1 MENSEILLQH
11 AIDAMNE
18 ASIPKASWSIGGGTV
33 LAKYYNHR
41 LSKDI
46 DVFIIDAQ
54 YLSQLSPRFNSAVE
68 DAKYYLEMT
77 NFISLSFKEGKVDF
91 ITSGQLTEFSP
102 KISNFMNKMVP
113 LDDPVEIVTKKIFYR
128 SEKLLPRDIFDLAI
142 VYNSDRKD
150 DLVKSTL
157 NLGDKASFFINKFE
171 AKQDS
176 LNETM
181 FSKNFEHL
189 LLPDGLKIKGQEV
202 NIGKKFVDELKL
214 ILNKEKNNKL
224 RSTTDITKAI
234 INEAKNT
241 TDLKVIK
248 KYIISQISGC
258 DTITKKAKFRTAL
271 KQACKNPTVKKIVEK
286 SQDLER

>member
-1 MENSEILLQH
+1 MDNSEILLQH

-18 ASIPKASWSIGGGTV
+18 AGIPKDSWSIGGGTV

-46 DVFIIDAQ
+46 DVFITDAQ

-68 DAKYYLEMT
+68 GAQDYLEMT
-77 NFISLSFKEGKVDF
+77 NFISLSFQEGKVDF
-91 ITSGQLTEFSP
+91 ITSGQLTDFSP
-102 KISNFMNKMVP
+102 KISDFMNKMVP

-128 SEKLLPRDIFDLAI
+128 SEQVLPRDIFDLAI
-142 VYNSDRKD
+142 VYESDRKD
-150 DLVKSTL
+150 DLVKATL
-157 NLGDKASFFINKFE
+157 NLGDKAKFFVNKFE
-171 AKQDS
+171 EKQDV
-176 LNETM
+176 LMNELYSTE
-181 FSKNFEHL
+181 FAHN
-189 LLPDGLKIKGQEV
+189 LLPNGVKIKGQEFQ
-202 NIGKKFVDELKL
+202 ICKKFVDELKL
-214 ILNKEKNNKL
+214 YLNKEKNNKL

-248 KYIISQISGC
+248 KKIISQISGP
-258 DTITKKAKFRTAL
+258 DIITKKAKFRTAL
-271 KQACKNPTVKKIVEK
+271 KQACKNSTVKKIVDK

>member
-1 MENSEILLQH
+1 MDNSEILLQH

-18 ASIPKASWSIGGGTV
+18 AGIPKDSWSIGGGTV

-46 DVFIIDAQ
+46 DIFITDAQ

-68 DAKYYLEMT
+68 GAQDYLEMT
-77 NFISLSFKEGKVDF
+77 NFISLSFQEGKVDF
-91 ITSGQLTEFSP
+91 ITSGQLTDFSP

-128 SEKLLPRDIFDLAI
+128 SEQVLPRDIFDLAI
-142 VYNSDRKD
+142 VYDSDRKD
-150 DLVKSTL
+150 DLVKATL
-157 NLGDKASFFINKFE
+157 NLGDKAKFFVNKFE
-171 AKQDS
+171 EKQDI
-176 LNETM
+176 LMNELYSTE
-181 FSKNFEHL
+181 FAHN
-189 LLPDGLKIKGQEV
+189 LLPNGVKIKGQEFQ
-202 NIGKKFVDELKL
+202 ICKKFVDELKL
-214 ILNKEKNNKL
+214 YLNKEKNNKL

-248 KYIISQISGC
+248 KNIISQISGS

>member
-1 MENSEILLQH
+1 MDNSEILLQH

-18 ASIPKASWSIGGGTV
+18 AGIPKDSWSIGGGTV

-46 DVFIIDAQ
+46 DIFITDAQ

-68 DAKYYLEMT
+68 GAQDYLEMT
-77 NFISLSFKEGKVDF
+77 NFISLSFQEGKVDF
-91 ITSGQLTEFSP
+91 ITSGQLTDFSP

-128 SEKLLPRDIFDLAI
+128 SEQVLPRDIFDLAI
-142 VYNSDRKD
+142 VYDSDRKD
-150 DLVKSTL
+150 DLVKATL
-157 NLGDKASFFINKFE
+157 NLGDKAKFFVNKFE
-171 AKQDS
+171 EKQDI
-176 LNETM
+176 LMNELYSTE
-181 FSKNFEHL
+181 FAHN
-189 LLPDGLKIKGQEV
+189 LLPNGVKIKGQEFQ
-202 NIGKKFVDELKL
+202 ICKKFVDELKL
-214 ILNKEKNNKL
+214 YLNKEKNNKL
-224 RSTTDITKAI
+224 LSTTDITKAI

-248 KYIISQISGC
+248 KNIISQISGP
-258 DTITKKAKFRTAL
+258 DIITKKAKFRTAL
-271 KQACKNPTVKKIVEK
+271 KQACKNSTVKKIVDK

>member
-1 MENSEILLQH
+1 MDNSEILLQH

-18 ASIPKASWSIGGGTV
+18 AGIPKDSWSIGGGTV

-46 DVFIIDAQ
+46 DIFITDAQ

-68 DAKYYLEMT
+68 GAQDYLEMT
-77 NFISLSFKEGKVDF
+77 NFISLSFQEGKVDF
-91 ITSGQLTEFSP
+91 ITSGQLTDFSP

-128 SEKLLPRDIFDLAI
+128 SEQVLPRDIFDLAI
-142 VYNSDRKD
+142 VYDSDRKD
-150 DLVKSTL
+150 DLVKATL
-157 NLGDKASFFINKFE
+157 NLGDKAKFFVNKFE
-171 AKQDS
+171 EKQDI
-176 LNETM
+176 LMNELYSTE
-181 FSKNFEHL
+181 FAHN
-189 LLPDGLKIKGQEV
+189 LLPNGVKIKGQEFQ
-202 NIGKKFVDELKL
+202 ICKKFVDELNL
-214 ILNKEKNNKL
+214 YLNKEKNNKL
-224 RSTTDITKAI
+224 LSTTDITKAI

-248 KYIISQISGC
+248 KNIISQISGP
-258 DTITKKAKFRTAL
+258 DIITKKAKFRTAL
-271 KQACKNPTVKKIVEK
+271 KQACKNSTVKKIVDK

>member
-1 MENSEILLQH
+1 MDNSEILLQH

-18 ASIPKASWSIGGGTV
+18 AGIPKDSWSIGGGTV

-46 DVFIIDAQ
+46 DIFITDAQ

-68 DAKYYLEMT
+68 GAQDYLEMT
-77 NFISLSFKEGKVDF
+77 NFISLSFQEGKVDF
-91 ITSGQLTEFSP
+91 ITSGQLTDFSP

-128 SEKLLPRDIFDLAI
+128 SEQVLPRDIFDLAI
-142 VYNSDRKD
+142 VYDSDRKD
-150 DLVKSTL
+150 DLVKATL
-157 NLGDKASFFINKFE
+157 NLGDKAKFFVNKFE
-171 AKQDS
+171 EKQDI
-176 LNETM
+176 LMNELYSTE
-181 FSKNFEHL
+181 FAHN
-189 LLPDGLKIKGQEV
+189 LLPNGVKIKGQEFQ
-202 NIGKKFVDELKL
+202 ICKKFVDELKL
-214 ILNKEKNNKL
+214 YLNKEKNNKL
-224 RSTTDITKAI
+224 LSTTDITKAI

-248 KYIISQISGC
+248 KKIISQISGS
-258 DTITKKAKFRTAL
+258 DIITKKAKFRTAL
-271 KQACKNPTVKKIVEK
+271 KQACKNSTVKKIVDK